1 MRFPLHDLTDREFE
15 DLVGQI
21 CMEILGMGTIV
32 FTTGRDGGRDGKFAG
47 TANNFPSKNSP
58 GKGKFIIQAK
68 HTENPHASCSDSSFN
83 TILNNEIPR
92 IKNLVESK
100 ELEFYLLFTNR
111 RLTGGAEKKIIEDRI
126 KQVDGVQNA
135 WLLAKDNIIA
145 YLKRYKHI
153 WVNLNFNRYNN
164 PLRIHPEDIG
174 EVITDFYD
182 MRNGIAPKFN
192 SKKDFKHPGISEK
205 NKINNLSCDY
215 YDEIISYSVQYFSE
229 IQGFL
234 ENPRNTVFYEKY
246 HSTADEIKSKL
257 IQYRDNFNSFD
268 EVLNHL
274 YDLIIDGNQSLKHR
288 KRLAYIFLHYMYCN
302 CDIGKNA

>member
-1 MRFPLHDLTDREFE
+1 MNYINIFLTIIN
-15 DLVGQI
+15 LIYQK
-21 CMEILGMGTIV
+21 IV
-32 FTTGRDGGRDGKFAG
+32 
-47 TANNFPSKNSP
+47 
-58 GKGKFIIQAK
+58 
-68 HTENPHASCSDSSFN
+68 
-83 TILNNEIPR
+83 
-92 IKNLVESK
+92 
-100 ELEFYLLFTNR
+100 
-111 RLTGGAEKKIIEDRI
+111 
-126 KQVDGVQNA
+126 
-135 WLLAKDNIIA
+135 
-145 YLKRYKHI
+145 
-153 WVNLNFNRYNN
+153 
-164 PLRIHPEDIG
+164 
-174 EVITDFYD
+174 
-182 MRNGIAPKFN
+182 N

-302 CDIGKNA
+302 CDIGKNAQADETYEIRNFYTEYFQCDPSRNVKKPNFEV